1 MSKLTNQST
10 WFSDN
15 EKNWNDRANLHM
27 AGDYCGLRRLLA
39 EPDAISAELA
49 LDIGRFGDL
58 AGKQV
63 VPRWDGHDWICPSR
77 RRASCGPRP
86 VPDFSGPRAR
96 HCR

>member
-49 LDIGRFGDL
+49 STLGALATLPASKSCICSATLGRTRLDL
-58 AGKQV
+58 PVAA
-63 VPRWDGHDWICPSR
+63 PRELW
-77 RRASCGPRP
+77 A
-86 VPDFSGPRAR
+86 
-96 HCR
+96 